1 MNNSSNQS
9 RRWFIFLF
17 KAYIIAVPVVVLICQ
32 SFVVEILPF
41 HISNLQ
47 AGSQHLQSQIIER
60 ESVKF
65 FRTIE
70 FGYIFS
76 LVILL
81 ADAVIAAKTQ
91 NKREFRS
98 ALIFASLNI
107 ISMFLFFPF
116 SLTVPTR

>member
-1 MNNSSNQS
+1 MKNSSNQS
-9 RRWFIFLF
+9 WRWFIFLF
-17 KAYIIAVPVVVLICQ
+17 KAYI
-32 SFVVEILPF
+32 VEILPF

-47 AGSQHLQSQIIER
+47 TGSHLQSQIIER

-70 FGYIFS
+70 LGYIVS
-76 LVILL
+76 LAILL

>member
-1 MNNSSNQS
+1 MSQNW
-9 RRWFIFLF
+9 RWFAFVF

-41 HISNLQ
+41 HVSNLQ
-47 AGSQHLQSQIIER
+47 TGSHLQPRIIEI
-60 ESVKF
+60 ESMKF

-70 FGYIFS
+70 LGYIVS
-76 LVILL
+76 LAILL

-116 SLTVPTR
+116 SLAIPTR

>member
-17 KAYIIAVPVVVLICQ
+17 KAYIIAVPTVVLICQ
-32 SFVVEILPF
+32 LFFVEILPF
-41 HISNLQ
+41 HVSNLQ
-47 AGSQHLQSQIIER
+47 TGSHLQSHIIEM
-60 ESVKF
+60 ESAKC
-65 FRTIE
+65 FRAIE
-70 FGYIFS
+70 LCYIVS
-76 LVILL
+76 LAFLL
-81 ADAVIAAKTQ
+81 ADAVIATKTQ

-116 SLTVPTR
+116 SLAVPTR